1 MSVFIHQIATA
12 VPEIPIPQ
20 DIIRDAI
27 KAGFAEGEHAD
38 RRLERLAHRIYS
50 QSGITTRHTV
60 IPDFD
65 LENPYSGQFY
75 DQQTGKFKVPSTQFR
90 NELYTEKSKP
100 MFTKVA
106 QDVLEA
112 TEGLD
117 SSDVTHVITVS
128 CTGFYAPGPDY
139 VLVKSLGLPAS
150 TERYHIGFMGC
161 FAAFPALKLAKTIC
175 DANPDATVLVV
186 CLELCTL
193 HFQPS
198 TDMDGII
205 STSVFSDGASAAIV
219 SARQPAE
226 KQAVLEMTQFASALT
241 PTGEED
247 MAWTIGNTGFDIV
260 LSSYVPSIIEANIE
274 EAIAP
279 LLEQYEL
286 EKEDIDSW
294 AVHPGGRAI
303 LDKVIK
309 GLSLE
314 KDALDSA
321 REVLNNYGNMSSA
334 TIMFVLKSLLQAP
347 LEKEEETIYAMAF
360 GPGLTVESGLFSK
373 QVF

>member
-1 MSVFIHQIATA
+1 MSVYIHQIATL
-12 VPEIPIPQ
+12 VPDIVIPQ
-20 DIIRDAI
+20 ELIRDSI
-27 KAGFAEGEHAD
+27 KAGFATGENAD

-50 QSGITTRHTV
+50 QSAITQRHTV

-65 LENPYSGQFY
+65 TTNPHSGHFYNHENGQ
-75 DQQTGKFKVPSTQFR
+75 FKVPSTKYR
-90 NELYTEKSKP
+90 NELYTEASKP
-100 MFTKVA
+100 LFTKVA
-106 QDVLEA
+106 QDVLEQS
-112 TEGLD
+112 EGFD
-117 SSDVTHVITVS
+117 ASDVTHVVTVS

-139 VLVKSLGLPAS
+139 VLVKSLGLPAA

-161 FAAFPALKLAKTIC
+161 FAAFPGLKLAKTIC
-175 DANPDATVLVV
+175 DANPEATVLVV

-198 TDMDGII
+198 TDLDGII
-205 STSVFSDGASAAIV
+205 STSVFSDGASAALV
-219 SARQPAE
+219 SGRQPT
-226 KQAVLEMTQFASALT
+226 KDTTVLEMTQFASALT

-260 LSSYVPSIIEANIE
+260 LSSYVPTIIEANIE

-279 LLEQYEL
+279 LLEKYNLQ
-286 EKEDIDSW
+286 KEDIDSW

-314 KDALDSA
+314 ADALDSA
-321 REVLNNYGNMSSA
+321 REVLKNYGNMSSA
-334 TIMFVLKSLLQAP
+334 TILFVLKSLLDEP
-347 LEKEEETIYAMAF
+347 LEAEKENIYAMAF

-373 QVF
+373 HTL

>member
-1 MSVFIHQIATA
+1 MSVYIHQIATV
-12 VPEIPIPQ
+12 VPDIVISQ
-20 DIIRDAI
+20 DAIRDAI
-27 KAGFAEGEHAD
+27 KAGFADGENAD

-50 QSGITTRHTV
+50 QSGIDTRHTV
-60 IPDFD
+60 ITDFD
-65 LENPYSGQFY
+65 ADNPQSGHFY
-75 DQQTGKFKVPSTQFR
+75 NHEKGQFKVPSTQYR
-90 NELYTEKSKP
+90 NDLYTETSKP
-100 MFTKVA
+100 LFTKVA
-106 QDVLEA
+106 TDVIDA
-112 TEGLD
+112 SGQFNA
-117 SSDVTHVITVS
+117 SDISHVITVS

-198 TDMDGII
+198 SDIDGII
-205 STSVFSDGASAAIV
+205 STSVFSDGASAALV
-219 SARQPAE
+219 SARQPEANTN
-226 KQAVLEMTQFASALT
+226 VLEMTQFASALT

-274 EAIAP
+274 DAIAP
-279 LLEQYEL
+279 LMEQYQL
-286 EKEDIDSW
+286 EIADIDRW

-309 GLSLE
+309 GLSLD

-321 REVLNNYGNMSSA
+321 RAILNKYGNMSSA
-334 TIMFVLKSLLQAP
+334 TILFVLQSLLNEP
-347 LEKEEETIYAMAF
+347 LEQEEEKIYAMAF

-373 QVF
+373 YQA